1 MRLESQNRAITLEGG
16 GDVIGRGNREKEIEK
31 KLHFLYEEA
40 YWILVLDSEHATRE
54 KSD

>member
-40 YWILVLDSEHATRE
+40 KGGTGFGARY
-54 KSD
+54 